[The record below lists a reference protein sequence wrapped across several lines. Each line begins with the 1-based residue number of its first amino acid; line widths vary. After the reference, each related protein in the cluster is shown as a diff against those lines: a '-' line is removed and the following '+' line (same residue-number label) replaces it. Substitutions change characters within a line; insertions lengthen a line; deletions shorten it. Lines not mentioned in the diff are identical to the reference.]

1 MFILRQ
7 YDVYGSKNRSNAH
20 FGGITPNV
28 TLQHR
33 NMKKKKKQA
42 KSRLSSYIFES
53 LGSLDPILTKIFA
66 EYELI

>member
-7 YDVYGSKNRSNAH
+7 YDVYGSKKRSNAH
-20 FGGITPNV
+20 FGGISPNV
-28 TLQHR
+28 TLLHR
-33 NMKKKKKQA
+33 NMKKQA